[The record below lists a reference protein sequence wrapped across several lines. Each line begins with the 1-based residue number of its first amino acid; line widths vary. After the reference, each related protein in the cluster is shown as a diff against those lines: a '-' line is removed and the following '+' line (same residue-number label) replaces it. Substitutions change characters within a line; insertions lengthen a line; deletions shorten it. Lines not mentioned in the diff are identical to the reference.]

1 MHAATFFHKL
11 LRNAIHKSRIELLSC
26 VVMAIIKTKELKL
39 TSLGRA
45 LDLPIQER
53 SGIRKIDRLLGNPY
67 FQERSDELYRE
78 MIKIT
83 VGTKRRPIVIVDW
96 TKLPNVNEYALRA
109 AIAME
114 GRAITLYE
122 EVHPKKKEGN
132 RQVHQQFLKR
142 LKALLPLG
150 CKPIVVT
157 DAGFKNPWFKEVLKQ
172 DWDYIGR
179 VRGLTKY
186 SDGKEYKPCTNLH
199 RKATLIPQF
208 LGEKALSKEGSLVT
222 SFYIVRQ
229 KLKGRKKYTRSGKR
243 SIDKDSKNYGRSYRE
258 PWLLVSS
265 LKGHRA
271 AKKVVKIYKQRMT
284 IEEGFRDMKSSQYGF
299 SMEENKTQK
308 RKRLTVWLLIAAL
321 ASLLAWIVG
330 YRAEQLNLHHQF
342 QSNTIRHRRVLSF
355 FYLGCQV
362 IRKKIPIPIDLRFL
376 NTLGEEIYV

>member
-1 MHAATFFHKL
+1 MHANTFFHKL
-11 LRNAIHKSRIELLSC
+11 LRNTTHKSRIKLLSC
-26 VVMAIIKTKELKL
+26 VVMATIQTKELKL

-53 SGIRKIDRLLGNPY
+53 SGIRKIDRLLGNVY
-67 FQERSDELYRE
+67 FQERSDECYGA
-78 MIKIT
+78 MIAIT
-83 VGTKRRPIVIVDW
+83 VGAKRRPIVIVDW

-132 RQVHQQFLKR
+132 SKVHQRFIMR
-142 LKALLPLG
+142 LKKLLPLD
-150 CKPIVVT
+150 CNPIVVT
-157 DAGFKNPWFKEVLKQ
+157 DAGFRNPWFKEILKQ
-172 DWDYIGR
+172 GWDYIGR

-186 SDGKEYKPCTNLH
+186 YDGKVYKPCVKLH
-199 RKATLIPQF
+199 RQATLTPQF

-222 SFYIVRQ
+222 NFYCVRQ

-243 SIDKDSKNYGRSYRE
+243 SINKDSKNYSRSYRE

-265 LKGHRA
+265 LKGYRA
-271 AKKVVKIYKQRMT
+271 AKKVITIYKQRMT

-299 SMEENKTQK
+299 SMENNKTQK

-330 YRAEQLNLHHQF
+330 YRAEQLKLHYQF

-376 NTLGEEIYV
+376 NTLGEEVYV